1 MRISIGALAAVA
13 GLAFG
18 LTFHGAPHA
27 AFAQAPA
34 AGAPGPAKVPVTA
47 DNFAR
52 AETDTTMAAYVKDG
66 ALGKF
71 LHARTPTPI
80 DEQKVVRMNRDTLYS
95 FAVFDLDAG
104 PVTLA
109 LPDTGKRYMMA
120 QVIDQ
125 DEYTLD
131 VFYAPGAKTFSRR
144 PDGTRYML
152 VIVRTLADPENP
164 QDLKAVHAL
173 QDAIKV
179 EQKSAGALQV
189 PNWDPQSQAK
199 VRDALK
205 VLGSTL
211 PDSDRMF
218 GSKAE
223 VDPVRHLIGAAV
235 GWGGNPRSAA
245 IYLIGQPR
253 PGDGTQVEKLTVKD
267 VPVDGFWSISVYDAQ
282 GYFQKNSLNAYS
294 LNNLTAKPNA
304 DGSVTVQ
311 FGGCTRETQNCLPIT
326 KGWNYTVRLY
336 RPQAALLDGTWKFPE
351 PEPAK

>member
-1 MRISIGALAAVA
+1 MRIKIGALAAVA
-13 GLAFG
+13 GVALG
-18 LTFHGAPHA
+18 LVSHT

-34 AGAPGPAKVPVTA
+34 AGATVPVTA

-52 AETDTTMAAYVKDG
+52 AETDTTFAAYVKDG

-71 LHARTPTPI
+71 LHVREPVSI
-80 DEQKVVRMNRDTLYS
+80 DDQKIVRMNRDTLYS

-104 PVTLA
+104 PVTLS

-131 VFYAPGAKTFSRR
+131 VFYAPGAKTLSRR
-144 PDGTRYML
+144 PDGTRYIL
-152 VIVRTLADPENP
+152 VLVRTLADAENP

-179 EQKSAGALQV
+179 EQKSAGTLQI
-189 PNWDPQSQAK
+189 PNWDPKSQAK

-211 PDSDRMF
+211 PNSDRMF
-218 GSKAE
+218 GTKAE

-245 IYLIGQPR
+245 IYLMGQPR
-253 PGDGTQVEKLTVKD
+253 AGDGTQVEKLTVKD
-267 VPVDGFWSISVYDAQ
+267 VPVDGFWSISVYNAE

-311 FGGCTRETQNCLPIT
+311 FGGCTRDTQNCLPIT
-326 KGWNYTVRLY
+326 KGWNYIVRLY
-336 RPQAALLDGTWKFPE
+336 RPQAALLNGTWKFPE
-351 PEPAK
+351 PQPVK

>member
-1 MRISIGALAAVA
+1 MPFNLKVLAAAMTLVVA
-13 GLAFG
+13 
-18 LTFHGAPHA
+18 APMA
-27 AFAQAPA
+27 LAQAPS
-34 AGAPGPAKVPVTA
+34 GAPVPVTA

-95 FAVFDLDAG
+95 FAIFDLDAG
-104 PVTLA
+104 PVTLS

-131 VFYAPGAKTFSRR
+131 IFYSPGAKTFSRR
-144 PDGTRYML
+144 PDGTRYMA

-179 EQKSAGALQV
+179 EQKSAGTLQI

-245 IYLIGQPR
+245 IYLIGQPKA
-253 PGDGTQVEKLTVKD
+253 GDGTQVEKLTVKD

-282 GYFQKNSLNAYS
+282 GFFQKNSLNAYS
-294 LNNLTAKPNA
+294 INNLTAKPGK

-311 FGGCTRETQNCLPIT
+311 FGGCTAETPNCLPIT

-336 RPQAALLDGTWKFPE
+336 RPQAALLDGKWKFPE
-351 PEPAK
+351 PQPVK